1 MVASCTWLVACFAGI
16 VRFALPK
23 LASQCRMQL
32 TVPKL
37 VRMALSTAITVWMI
51 NLHVSFFIITL
62 FNF

>member
-1 MVASCTWLVACFAGI
+1 MIVSCIWLVACFASVG
-16 VRFALPK
+16 RFALPK

-51 NLHVSFFIITL
+51 NLHVSFFIKTQ
-62 FNF
+62 F